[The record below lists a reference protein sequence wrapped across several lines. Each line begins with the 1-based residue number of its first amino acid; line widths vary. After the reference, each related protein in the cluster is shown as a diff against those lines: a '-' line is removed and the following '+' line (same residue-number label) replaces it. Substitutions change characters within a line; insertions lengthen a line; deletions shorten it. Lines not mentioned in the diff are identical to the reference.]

1 MEFDERLG
9 WIDRGTPGVRGG
21 AQVRDLQREVKIY
34 ESFAINSR
42 HVGRGFEWCGLSGRE
57 RAREVHSHLVF
68 YASMFP
74 NDRLTAIEALRDDH
88 PESAAYYARK
98 AVWRRLALLA
108 PYIPI
113 LRAGDAKRRADH
125 QMLHHYEA
133 DYGL

>member
-1 MEFDERLG
+1 MWDEQMG
-9 WIDRGTPGVRGG
+9 WVDRGTKGVHSG

-34 ESFAINSR
+34 ESFAIHSR
-42 HVGRGFEWCGLSGRE
+42 HVGRGFEWRGLRGRE

-74 NDRLTAIEALRDDH
+74 NDRLTAIEALRDEH
-88 PESAAYYARK
+88 MESAAYYARK

-113 LRAGDAKRRADH
+113 LRAGDAKRAPDD
-125 QMLHHYEA
+125 QVLHHYEA
-133 DYGL
+133 DYGF